1 MNRTELLRAVAEG
14 RVAPDEAL
22 LRLHAG
28 EVAELRD
35 RARLDPERRDR
46 IGLPEVVLADGKS
59 PVDVAAIVATL
70 LDTTGSCC
78 ISRMRRRH
86 RRAVDGVVASSGAT
100 LVAYGGR
107 AARLL
112 AASVREEPRRGLIG
126 LLAAG
131 TSDIDAL
138 EEARMVCEAAGCET
152 RSAVDVGVAGIRRLF
167 EPLAGL
173 VAADVDAIVVAAG
186 MDGALASV
194 VAGLAGVPVIG
205 LPVSTGYG
213 AGARGRAALLSML
226 QSCAPGLT
234 VVNIDNG
241 VGAGAAAALVSLRR
255 SGVTRGAAA
264 VAAPAEQ
271 TAPR

>member
-1 MNRTELLRAVAEG
+1 
-14 RVAPDEAL
+14 
-22 LRLHAG
+22 
-28 EVAELRD
+28 
-35 RARLDPERRDR
+35 
-46 IGLPEVVLADGKS
+46 VVLAGGKR
-59 PVDVAAIVATL
+59 PGDVAAIVATL
-70 LDTTGSCC
+70 LDATGSCC
-78 ISRMRRRH
+78 ISRMRRGH
-86 RRAVDGVVASSGAT
+86 RRAVDGVVETSGAT
-100 LVAYGGR
+100 LVAYGRR

-112 AASVREEPRRGLIG
+112 AAGAQEQPRRGLIG

-152 RSAVDVGVAGIRRLF
+152 RSAVDVGVAGIHRLF

-173 VAADVDAIVVAAG
+173 LAADVDAIVVAAG

-213 AGARGRAALLSML
+213 AGAQGRAALLSML

-255 SGVTRGAAA
+255 RAGLRATAA
-264 VAAPAEQ
+264 VPARTEQ
-271 TAPR
+271 TARR